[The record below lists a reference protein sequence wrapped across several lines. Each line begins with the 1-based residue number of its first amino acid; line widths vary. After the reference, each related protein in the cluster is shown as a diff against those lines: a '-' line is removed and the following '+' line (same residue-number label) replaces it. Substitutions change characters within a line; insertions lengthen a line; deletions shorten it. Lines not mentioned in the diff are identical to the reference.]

1 MKTNWL
7 TESFLNKMSYVI
19 SSESKKKRNS
29 IRKKQWES
37 PDSVTQEPHIKQ
49 KKIIRQLCNPF
60 NVVQIL
66 VTEQQTKDKEEKT
79 PETNGGHKQTSS
91 LHIFIWKSRHVSFL
105 QGIVYFC
112 DQFIDLLLHRGCK
125 RVIIQFL
132 GVGTLELS
140 LQLTLEAEQTL
151 L

>member
-1 MKTNWL
+1 M
-7 TESFLNKMSYVI
+7 
-19 SSESKKKRNS
+19 
-29 IRKKQWES
+29 RKKQWES

-49 KKIIRQLCNPF
+49 KKKKIRQLRNPF

-66 VTEQQTKDKEEKT
+66 VTEQQTKDKEEKKN

-105 QGIVYFC
+105 QGIVYCC